1 MSGDRG
7 VMVEPEDVEFDGG
20 DIGDVNLIVVVRDSV
35 QYVVVVRNALVS
47 FGSYE
52 LLDVFV

>member
-1 MSGDRG
+1 
-7 VMVEPEDVEFDGG
+7 MVEPEDVEFDGG

-52 LLDVFV
+52 LLDVFVRREGCFH